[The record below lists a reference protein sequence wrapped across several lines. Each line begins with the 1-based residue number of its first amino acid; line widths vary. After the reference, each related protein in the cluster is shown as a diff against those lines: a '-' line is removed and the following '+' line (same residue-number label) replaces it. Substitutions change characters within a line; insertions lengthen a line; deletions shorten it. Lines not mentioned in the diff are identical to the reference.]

1 MDRNGV
7 AHGMLNSGREKSGGL
22 TRWIACDIIP
32 PLKASALRSPNGLET
47 EGTVSTMPARNSS
60 KSLRSCSQPTI
71 HI

>member
-1 MDRNGV
+1 MDRAAV
-7 AHGMLNSGREKSGGL
+7 ASAILRSGPVKTWGL
-22 TRWIACDIIP
+22 TQRIACDIIP

-47 EGTVSTMPARNSS
+47 EGTVSSMPARNSS